1 MTVDDPK
8 QARRNRV
15 FLLVFL
21 AIFAISGVLTL
32 LYGMTVVDR
41 VKAQAARSDVALRL
55 RAWSLLAHADATG
68 RFPVVV
74 EEADVHLDRIGI
86 EDRLG
91 ALSSDEALGGFSL
104 AGEGLPATRAEAILL
119 VEPGLAAADGDL
131 PDAAAID
138 EIVVVSLDPEGTL
151 PPVLS
156 VAGRPSGR
164 VDGGTTI
171 QLVNAWLQ
179 RASQALAPRAEGP

>member
-68 RFPVVV
+68 RFPVAVV
-74 EEADVHLDRIGI
+74 AADVHLDRMGF

-91 ALSSDEALGGFSL
+91 ALSSAEALGGFSL

-119 VEPGLAAADGDL
+119 VEPALAGADGDL

-179 RASQALAPRAEGP
+179 RASQALAPGAEGP

>member
-68 RFPVVV
+68 RFPVAV
-74 EEADVHLDRIGI
+74 EEADVHLDRMGI

-91 ALSSDEALGGFSL
+91 ALSSAEALGGFSL

-119 VEPGLAAADGDL
+119 VEPALAGADGDL

-179 RASQALAPRAEGP
+179 RASQALAPGAEGP